1 MKGSLMNTYP
11 NQDWLDR
18 SNAETL
24 YHLERQGRTSPGLVP
39 FLGAGLS
46 TAFGFKDWKNLL
58 LSAAPPRLAPR
69 IQKQL
74 GENDYEGAAETL
86 LKELGA
92 DGFQNMVA
100 ASAGDSNLASF
111 DFRVGTVSLLPLL
124 ASGPVVTTNF
134 DRVLERAFEVNG
146 APFESIISGPRPDLI
161 VDALHGNRRVLIKL
175 HGDWQDRVGR
185 TFARSDYDANYGKA
199 QPERKRELLEGAEG
213 LLFSSRSML
222 FIGASLGPDRT
233 VELLQEV
240 QQRYAG
246 IRHFVIMSVPKT
258 QKSFNEKEKHLRTCG
273 VLPLWYRVDKPE
285 EHVREVEKLVTSIVE
300 RISVQTIAEPI
311 KEKRKTPL
319 IAAKPSQPFDPI
331 PELDAHF
338 GRVVQLIEDGRLT
351 FFLGSA
357 ISEPIKLRA
366 REFYGE
372 LARVFE
378 CEALKEDHFAV
389 AQYIA
394 DRHGRENLYREIR
407 KLFALNPLEPQETHE
422 LFAAWREFKTHTGKC
437 VPFPTIITTNYDDV
451 LERRLADAG
460 LPYHLLSYQAD
471 GPHRGLFYHRTP
483 DDGLRI
489 IERPRS
495 IRKLTDAFVVVKLNG
510 GFDRQRRI
518 PESYATARLDYWY
531 LAARIPD
538 VFPVAV
544 QQTLSANPLL
554 FIGSG
559 LAAPDIEALVRF
571 AHKEH
576 PGPRSWAVTFRDYGI
591 EYWRQC
597 GVEIINERLQLYVNE
612 LRARLAGN
620 GPMGVAAGAA
630 SGTSVGAGPP
640 PGSSVKAKSPRRSKK
655 A

>member
-1 MKGSLMNTYP
+1 MNTP
-11 NQDWLDR
+11 PSQDWVDR
-18 SNAETL
+18 SNTETL

-46 TAFGFKDWKNLL
+46 TAFGFKDWKSLL
-58 LSAAPPRLAPR
+58 LSAAPPRLIPR
-69 IQKQL
+69 IEKQL
-74 GENDYEGAAETL
+74 GENNYEGAAETL
-86 LKELGA
+86 FEELGA

-134 DRVLERAFEVNG
+134 DRVVERAFEVNG
-146 APFESIISGPRPDLI
+146 ASFESIISGPRPDLI

-213 LLFSSRSML
+213 LLFSSRSIL

-233 VELLQEV
+233 VELLQRV

-246 IRHFVIMSVPKT
+246 IRHFAIMSVPKT

-273 VLPLWYRVDKPE
+273 VLPLWYHADKPE
-285 EHVREVEKLVTSIVE
+285 EHAREVEKLVTRIVE

-311 KEKRKTPL
+311 KEKRKRKARL
-319 IAAKPSQPFDPI
+319 IAAKPIQPFEPI
-331 PELDAHF
+331 PERDAHF

-357 ISEPIKLRA
+357 ISEPVKLRA

-407 KLFALNPLEPQETHE
+407 KLFALTPLEPQETHE
-422 LFAAWREFKTHTGKC
+422 LFAAWGEFKTHTGKG

-451 LERRLADAG
+451 LERRLEDAG

-489 IERPRS
+489 IERPRN
-495 IRKLTDAFVVVKLNG
+495 IRKLADAFNAFVIVKLNG

-531 LAARIPD
+531 LAARIPE
-538 VFPVAV
+538 VFPAAV

-554 FIGSG
+554 FIGCG
-559 LAAPDIEALVRF
+559 LSAPDMEALVRF

-576 PGPRSWAVTFRDYGI
+576 PGPRSWAVTLRNFASDFARDSWT

-597 GVEIINERLQLYVNE
+597 GVEIIDEPLQLYVTE
-612 LRARLAGN
+612 LRARLAGS
-620 GPMGVAAGAA
+620 GPGVAAGP
-630 SGTSVGAGPP
+630 TS
-640 PGSSVKAKSPRRSKK
+640 
-655 A
+655 

>member
-1 MKGSLMNTYP
+1 MNTHP
-11 NQDWLDR
+11 NQNWVDR

-24 YHLERQGRTSPGLVP
+24 YHLERQGRTTPGLVP

-46 TAFGFKDWKNLL
+46 TAFGFKDWKSLL
-58 LSAAPPRLAPR
+58 VSAAPPRVAPR
-69 IQKQL
+69 IQRQL
-74 GENDYEGAAETL
+74 RENDYEGAAETL

-100 ASAGDSNLASF
+100 AAAGDSNLASS
-111 DFRVGTVSLLPLL
+111 DFSVGTVSLLPLL
-124 ASGPVVTTNF
+124 ANGPVVTTNF

-146 APFESIISGPRPDLI
+146 APFESVISGPRPDLI

-233 VELLQEV
+233 VELLKGV

-246 IRHFVIMSVPKT
+246 IRHFAIMSVPAT
-258 QKSFNEKEKHLRTCG
+258 EKSFNQKENHLRRCG
-273 VLPLWYRVDKPE
+273 VLPLWYHAGKAED
-285 EHVREVEKLVTSIVE
+285 HVQEVEKLVTSIVE
-300 RISVQTIAEPI
+300 RISVQTIAKPI
-311 KEKRKTPL
+311 KEKPRTRL
-319 IAAKPSQPFDPI
+319 IAAKPNPPFEPI
-331 PELDAHF
+331 PELNSHF
-338 GRVVQLIEDGRLT
+338 ERVVQLIEDGRLT

-372 LARVFE
+372 LARIFE

-394 DRHGRENLYREIR
+394 DRYGRENLYREIR
-407 KLFALNPLEPQETHE
+407 KLFALTRLEPQETHE
-422 LFAAWREFKTHTGKC
+422 LFAAWGEFKTHTGKS
-437 VPFPTIITTNYDDV
+437 VPFPTIVTTNYDDV
-451 LERRLADAG
+451 LERRLADAR

-483 DDGLRI
+483 EDELRI
-489 IERPRS
+489 IERPRN
-495 IRKLTDAFVVVKLNG
+495 IRKLAGGFVVVKLNG
-510 GFDRQRRI
+510 GFGPSGI

-571 AHKEH
+571 AHKDH
-576 PGPRSWAVTFRDYGI
+576 PGPRSWAVTLRDYGI

-597 GVEIINERLQLYVNE
+597 GVEIINKRLQFYVNE
-612 LRARLAGN
+612 LRARLARN
-620 GPMGVAAGAA
+620 DPKVIAAEARSSPLAGASA
-630 SGTSVGAGPP
+630 YQ
-640 PGSSVKAKSPRRSKK
+640 R
-655 A
+655 

>member
-1 MKGSLMNTYP
+1 MDTHP
-11 NQDWLDR
+11 NQDWLDH

-39 FLGAGLS
+39 FIGAGLS

-86 LKELGA
+86 LIELGA

-134 DRVLERAFEVNG
+134 DRVLERAFEVNS
-146 APFESIISGPRPDLI
+146 ASFESIISGPRPDLI

-185 TFARSDYDANYGKA
+185 TFAKSDYDANYGKA
-199 QPERKRELLEGAEG
+199 QPERKRELLEAAEG

-240 QQRYAG
+240 HQRYAG
-246 IRHFVIMSVPKT
+246 IRHFAIMPVPKT

-273 VLPLWYRVDKPE
+273 VLPLWYRVVRSE

-300 RISVQTIAEPI
+300 RISVQTIAPPI
-311 KEKRKTPL
+311 TEKRKTPL
-319 IAAKPSQPFDPI
+319 TAAKPNQASDPI

-338 GRVVQLIEDGRLT
+338 GRVVQLIQDGRLT

-407 KLFALNPLEPQETHE
+407 KLFAVTPLEPQETHE
-422 LFAAWREFKTHTGKC
+422 LFAAWGEFKTHTGKG
-437 VPFPTIITTNYDDV
+437 VPFTTIITTNYDDV

-483 DDGLRI
+483 DDGIRI
-489 IERPRS
+489 LERPRN
-495 IRKLTDAFVVVKLNG
+495 IRKFADAFVVVKLNG
-510 GFDRQRRI
+510 GFGDPRI

-576 PGPRSWAVTFRDYGI
+576 PGPRSWAVTFRNYGI

-597 GVEIINERLQLYVNE
+597 GVEIINEPLQRYVNE

-620 GPMGVAAGAA
+620 GPMGVANGEA
-630 SGTSVGAGPP
+630 SGF
-640 PGSSVKAKSPRRSKK
+640 VKAKSSRRSER